1 MLHDIGIQFRCVVSA
16 YPRIRVYT
24 YPPNLGYSFK
34 VAGYSAV
41 KPRTQLTVEGSA
53 WGIINVYYADSRNL
67 SASEAFE
74 EEGILRWTS
83 PGGGG
88 GGTHI

>member
-1 MLHDIGIQFRCVVSA
+1 MLHEIGIQFRCVISA
-16 YPRIRVYT
+16 YPRIRVSA

-41 KPRTQLTVEGSA
+41 KPRMQLTVEGFA

-67 SASEAFE
+67 HASEAFE

-83 PGGGG
+83 LS
-88 GGTHI
+88 